1 MTPRQI
7 LLSGVIS
14 RPARNLGRRLA
25 VNSFTVEL
33 FIQYNTRGPKV
44 NGGVTTCMRH
54 ARSSTLLDRYAQTNM
69 DELIAAQELML
80 DAIYSHAGGA
90 VQ

>member
-1 MTPRQI
+1 
-7 LLSGVIS
+7 
-14 RPARNLGRRLA
+14 

-33 FIQYNTRGPKV
+33 SIQYNTRGRKV

-54 ARSSTLLDRYAQTNM
+54 ARSSTLLDHNAQTNM
-69 DELIAAQELML
+69 DVLIAAQELML
-80 DAIYSHAGGA
+80 EVIFSHAGGG